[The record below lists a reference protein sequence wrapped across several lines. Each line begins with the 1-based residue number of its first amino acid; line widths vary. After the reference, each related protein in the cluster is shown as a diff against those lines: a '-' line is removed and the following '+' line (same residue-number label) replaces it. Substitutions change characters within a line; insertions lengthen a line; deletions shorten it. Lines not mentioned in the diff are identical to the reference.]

1 MEDAQIVELY
11 WQRDEAALRE
21 TDARYGTFCRA
32 VALNLLGIRQDAEEC
47 VNDTYLAAWNAMPTQ
62 RPRAL
67 RAWLGRVVRNIA
79 VDRWRRAHAEKRYGG
94 VTLLLDELE
103 ECVPDPETV
112 ERTAEAEEL
121 GQYIS
126 AWLRTLPEA
135 DRVLFV
141 RRYWNGEALNALARA
156 RGVPPEKLAQRMYR
170 LRQGLRAALEKEG
183 IGV

>member
-1 MEDAQIVELY
+1 MGEGPFITKEGGVLMEDSQIVALY

-79 VDRWRRAHAEKRYGG
+79 VDRWRRAHA
-94 VTLLLDELE
+94 
-103 ECVPDPETV
+103 
-112 ERTAEAEEL
+112 
-121 GQYIS
+121 
-126 AWLRTLPEA
+126 
-135 DRVLFV
+135 
-141 RRYWNGEALNALARA
+141 
-156 RGVPPEKLAQRMYR
+156 
-170 LRQGLRAALEKEG
+170 
-183 IGV
+183 